1 MLLRLMLSVPYD
13 CRILKAQL
21 PLIINFTEEASK
33 CDNFG
38 KHTLDHINRL
48 ISIIYKSLLL

>member
-13 CRILKAQL
+13 CRILKAPL
-21 PLIINFTEEASK
+21 PLIINFTEGAAK

-48 ISIIYKSLLL
+48 ISIILLL